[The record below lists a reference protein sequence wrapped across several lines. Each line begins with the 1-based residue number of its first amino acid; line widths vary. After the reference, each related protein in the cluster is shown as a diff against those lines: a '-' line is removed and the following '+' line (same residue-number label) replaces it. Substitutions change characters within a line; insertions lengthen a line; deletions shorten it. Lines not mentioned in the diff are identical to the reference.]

1 VLHVRLQS
9 KNKNSMEILVKRL
22 YKTSAY
28 TIGKMYIDGQYLCDT
43 VEDTDRG
50 LTQTMTSQQIAV
62 KKVYGK
68 TAIPAGRYKVTLT
81 FSNKF
86 KRVLP
91 LVNDVIG
98 FLGIRIH
105 AGNTADDSLGCI
117 IVGENKIKGGVVN
130 SKVTLE
136 RLMAKLIG
144 QTNILL
150 TIE

>member
-1 VLHVRLQS
+1 
-9 KNKNSMEILVKRL
+9 MEILVKRL
-22 YKTSAY
+22 YKNSAY

-43 VEDTDRG
+43 VEDCDRG
-50 LTQTMTSQQIAV
+50 LKQSMTPQQIAV
-62 KKVYGK
+62 KKVYGT

-136 RLMAKLIG
+136 RLMAKLTG

-150 TIE
+150 TICV

>member
-1 VLHVRLQS
+1 
-9 KNKNSMEILVKRL
+9 MEILVKRL

-43 VEDTDRG
+43 VEDCDRG
-50 LTQTMTSQQIAV
+50 LKQSMTSQQIAV

-68 TAIPAGRYKVTLT
+68 TAIPTGRYKVTLT

-136 RLMAKLIG
+136 RLMAKLTG

-150 TIE
+150 TVE

>member
-1 VLHVRLQS
+1 
-9 KNKNSMEILVKRL
+9 MEILVKRL
-22 YKTSAY
+22 YKNSAY

-43 VEDTDRG
+43 VEDCDRG
-50 LTQTMTSQQIAV
+50 LKQSMTSQQIAV
-62 KKVYGK
+62 KKVYGT
-68 TAIPAGRYKVTLT
+68 TAIPTGRYKVTLT

-105 AGNTADDSLGCI
+105 AGNTAEDSLGCI

-136 RLMAKLIG
+136 RLMAKLTG

>member
-1 VLHVRLQS
+1 
-9 KNKNSMEILVKRL
+9 MEILVKRL
-22 YKTSAY
+22 YKNSAY

-43 VEDTDRG
+43 VEDCDRG

-98 FLGIRIH
+98 FSGVRIH
-105 AGNTADDSLGCI
+105 SGNTAEDSLGCI
-117 IVGENKIKGGVVN
+117 IVGENKIKGGVIN
-130 SKVTLE
+130 SRTTME
-136 RLMAKLIG
+136 RLMAKLRG
-144 QTNILL
+144 QMEIYI

>member
-1 VLHVRLQS
+1 
-9 KNKNSMEILVKRL
+9 MEILVKRL
-22 YKTSAY
+22 YKNSAY

-43 VEDTDRG
+43 VEDCDRG
-50 LTQTMTSQQIAV
+50 LKQSMTSQQIAV
-62 KKVYGK
+62 QKVYGK
-68 TAIPAGRYKVTLT
+68 TAIPTGRYKVTLT

-136 RLMAKLIG
+136 RLMAKLTG

-150 TIE
+150 TVE

>member
-1 VLHVRLQS
+1 
-9 KNKNSMEILVKRL
+9 MEILVKRL
-22 YKTSAY
+22 YKNSAY

-43 VEDTDRG
+43 VEDCDRG
-50 LTQTMTSQQIAV
+50 LKQSMTSQQIAV

-81 FSNKF
+81 FSSKF

-105 AGNTADDSLGCI
+105 SGNTAEDSLGCI
-117 IVGENKIKGGVVN
+117 IVGENKIKGGVIN
-130 SKVTLE
+130 SRTTME
-136 RLMAKLIG
+136 RLMAKLRG
-144 QTNILL
+144 QMEIYI

>member
-1 VLHVRLQS
+1 MIQS

-43 VEDTDRG
+43 VEDCDRG
-50 LTQTMTSQQIAV
+50 LKQSMTSQQIAV

>member
-1 VLHVRLQS
+1 VQHAMIQS

-43 VEDTDRG
+43 VEDCDRG
-50 LTQTMTSQQIAV
+50 LKQSMTSQQIAV

>member
-1 VLHVRLQS
+1 MQHARIQS
-9 KNKNSMEILVKRL
+9 KNKNNMEILVKRI
-22 YKTSAY
+22 YKNSSY

-43 VEDTDRG
+43 VEDCDRG
-50 LTQTMTSQQIAV
+50 LKQSMTSQQIAV

-136 RLMAKLIG
+136 RLMAKLTG

-150 TIE
+150 TVE

>member
-1 VLHVRLQS
+1 
-9 KNKNSMEILVKRL
+9 MEILVKRL
-22 YKTSAY
+22 YKNSAY

-43 VEDTDRG
+43 VEDCDRG
-50 LTQTMTSQQIAV
+50 LKQSMTPQQIAV
-62 KKVYGK
+62 QKVYGT
-68 TAIPAGRYKVTLT
+68 TAIPTGRYKVTLT

-136 RLMAKLIG
+136 RLMAKLTG

-150 TIE
+150 TVE

>member
-1 VLHVRLQS
+1 
-9 KNKNSMEILVKRL
+9 MEILVKRL